1 MTDIMEQQ
9 RIPVTST
16 QLEWDT
22 VRQAICS
29 SYFHHASKLKGIGE
43 YVNCRTGV
51 PCHLHPTS
59 ALYGLGYTPDYVVY
73 HELVMTSKEY
83 MQCVT
88 AVEPEWLADY
98 GSIFFTI
105 KETDEDRQRRAG
117 AQGNKEYIEAA
128 AMEAEME
135 VFRKQKAAAAAR
147 EEEKRKERRQQE
159 KNSIAMI
166 GRKSNT
172 KRRFF

>member
-1 MTDIMEQQ
+1 MIDIMEQQ
-9 RIPVTST
+9 RLPVTST

-22 VRQAICS
+22 VRKAICS

-43 YVNCRTGV
+43 YVNCRSGI

-59 ALYGLGYTPDYVVY
+59 ALYGLGFTPEYIVY

-88 AVEPEWLADY
+88 AVDPEWLAEY
-98 GSIFFTI
+98 GGIFFTI
-105 KETDEDRQRRAG
+105 KETDETKLRTEQREA
-117 AQGNKEYIEAA
+117 IEAA
-128 AMEAEME
+128 AMEAEMD
-135 VFRKQKAAAAAR
+135 VFRRQKAEAAAR
-147 EEEKRKERRQQE
+147 EEEKKRSRREQE
-159 KNSIAMI
+159 KSSIAMP
-166 GRKSNT
+166 GKSKQN